1 MTKIQYRLKKSA
13 CEAKLK
19 KKQNVTVLFNKEKI
33 IENLKY
39 STR

>member
-19 KKQNVTVLFNKEKI
+19 KNKMSLYYLMKKKLLKI
-33 IENLKY
+33 
-39 STR
+39 